1 MSRTQLT
8 DFEDTLVPSGEDVQ
22 RVGRHL
28 AWRELSL
35 FWRTFFMLALLL
47 LGLWAGRY
55 DLLIA
60 LRGEGHEIKLIPIEA
75 PAVATPSAIP
85 QQQSATLPE
94 RYRST
99 DPAAMPWRFQPDGSL
114 EWSDPAQQQRR
125 LP

>member
-1 MSRTQLT
+1 MT
-8 DFEDTLVPSGEDVQ
+8 DQPEPQRQKTLPAGLRLIAVFNIVAI
-22 RVGRHL
+22 V
-28 AWRELSL
+28 
-35 FWRTFFMLALLL
+35 ALLL